1 VAGSYRL
8 LATICSFQE
17 ITMLVTPLL
26 KLAADRQASD
36 LFFSVGAP
44 VNVKIEGITSPV
56 NAQILTAEIVK
67 RIAYEMMNSKQIL
80 EFETRMEI
88 NFSYR
93 VDNLGNFRVNIF
105 RQRGDI
111 ALVIRYIKGDIG
123 EIDKLH
129 LPGILKSLIMEKR
142 GLVLVVGATGS
153 GKSTTLASMIQ
164 HRSSNQTGHIL
175 TIEDPIE
182 YIFRHDKSIVNQ
194 REIGT
199 DTLNYDNA
207 LSFGMR
213 ESPDV
218 LMIGEVRDR
227 ETLKHA
233 LIFAQTGH
241 LCLTTLHANNSY
253 HALNRI
259 VNFFP
264 YDSRQSVLSDLS
276 MCLRAVVSQRLV
288 RTTQGKQIPAV
299 EVLLNTTLIADL
311 IKNDEI
317 EKIHDAIDKS
327 VSAGSQTFEQALY
340 RLFKSGKISKEEA
353 MRNADSAN
361 NLSAL
366 VDFSERTNTMSVPSY
381 SPATETAK
389 SSSPQS
395 DFSGI
400 KLDLDV
406 SK

>member
-1 VAGSYRL
+1 
-8 LATICSFQE
+8 
-17 ITMLVTPLL
+17 MLVTPLL

-36 LFFSVGAP
+36 LFFSAGAP
-44 VNVKIEGITSPV
+44 VNVKIDGIITPV
-56 NAQILTAEIVK
+56 NAQILTPDVLK
-67 RIAYEMMNSKQIL
+67 RIAYEMMNSRQIV
-80 EFETRMEI
+80 EFESKLEM

-93 VDNLGNFRVNIF
+93 VDEIGNFRVNIF

-111 ALVIRYIKGDIG
+111 ALVIRYIKGKISDT
-123 EIDKLH
+123 EDLH
-129 LPGILKSLIMEKR
+129 LPALLKTLVMEKR
-142 GLVLVVGATGS
+142 GLILVVGATGS
-153 GKSTTLASMIQ
+153 GKSTTLASMIE
-164 HRSSNQTGHIL
+164 HRSATQSGHIL

-182 YIFRHDKSIVNQ
+182 YIFKHDKSIVNQ

-199 DTLNYDNA
+199 DTLNYENA
-207 LSFGMR
+207 LSCGMR
-213 ESPDV
+213 EAPDV

-264 YDSRQSVLSDLS
+264 YDSRRSVLSDLS
-276 MCLRAVVSQRLV
+276 MCLRAVISQRLV
-288 RTTQGKQIPAV
+288 RTIQGKLMPAV

-317 EKIHDAIDKS
+317 EKIHGAIEKS

-340 RLFKSGKISKEEA
+340 RLFKSGKITKEEA
-353 MRNADSAN
+353 MRNADSAS

-366 VDFSERTNTMSVPSY
+366 VDFSERTNTMSVPAFTPLPVERKK
-381 SPATETAK
+381 SPA
-389 SSSPQS
+389 S

-400 KLDLDV
+400 KLDLDEA
-406 SK
+406 K

>member
-1 VAGSYRL
+1 M
-8 LATICSFQE
+8 I
-17 ITMLVTPLL
+17 VTPLL
-26 KLAADRQASD
+26 QLAADKQASD

-44 VNVKIEGITSPV
+44 VNIKIEGIAMPV
-56 NAQILTAEIVK
+56 NAQILDAAVIK
-67 RIAYEMMNSKQIL
+67 RIAYELMSPKRIA
-80 EFETRMEI
+80 EFESSMEM
-88 NFSYR
+88 NFSFR
-93 VDNLGNFRVNIF
+93 AEGIGNFRVNIF

-111 ALVIRYIKGDIG
+111 AIVIRYIKGK
-123 EIDKLH
+123 IDNVENLH
-129 LPGILKSLIMEKR
+129 LPSVLKELILEKR

-153 GKSTTLASMIQ
+153 GKSTTLASMIE
-164 HRSSNQTGHIL
+164 HRNNIKSGHIL

-182 YIFRHDKSIVNQ
+182 YIFGHGKSIVNQ

-199 DTLNYDNA
+199 DTLSYESA
-207 LSFGMR
+207 LSSGMR
-213 ESPDV
+213 EAPDV

-227 ETLKHA
+227 DTLKHA

-276 MCLRAVVSQRLV
+276 MCLRAVISQRLV
-288 RTTQGKQIPAV
+288 RNVQGKQTPAV
-299 EVLLNTTLIADL
+299 EVLLNTSLIADL

-317 EKIHDAIDKS
+317 DKIRDAIEKS

-340 RLFKSGKISKEEA
+340 KLFKTGQITKEEA
-353 MRNADSAN
+353 MRNADSAS
-361 NLSAL
+361 NLSTL
-366 VDFSERTNTMSVPSY
+366 IDFSERTNTMKVPVFDPSKVA
-381 SPATETAK
+381 PK
-389 SSSPQS
+389 SAAPES

-400 KLDLDV
+400 KLNLDEP
-406 SK
+406 K

>member
-1 VAGSYRL
+1 MIA
-8 LATICSFQE
+8 
-17 ITMLVTPLL
+17 TPLL
-26 KLAADRQASD
+26 QLAADKQASD

-44 VNVKIEGITSPV
+44 VNIKIDGIVMPV
-56 NAQILTAEIVK
+56 NAQILDADIIK
-67 RIAYEMMNSKQIL
+67 RIAYELMSPKRIAA
-80 EFETRMEI
+80 FEAEMEM
-88 NFSYR
+88 NFSFR
-93 VDNLGNFRVNIF
+93 AEGIGNFRVNVF

-111 ALVIRYIKGDIG
+111 AIVIRYVKGK
-123 EIDKLH
+123 IDNVENLH
-129 LPGILKSLIMEKR
+129 LPGVLKELIMEKR

-153 GKSTTLASMIQ
+153 GKSTTLAAMIE
-164 HRSSNQTGHIL
+164 HRNNLKSGHIL
-175 TIEDPIE
+175 TVEDPIE
-182 YIFRHDKSIVNQ
+182 YIFEHGKSVVNQ

-199 DTLNYDNA
+199 DTLTYEQA
-207 LSFGMR
+207 LSSGMR
-213 ESPDV
+213 EAPDV

-288 RTTQGKQIPAV
+288 RNVHGKQMPAV
-299 EVLLNTTLIADL
+299 EILLNTSLIADM
-311 IKNDEI
+311 IKSDEI
-317 EKIHDAIDKS
+317 EKIRDAIEKS

-340 RLFKSGKISKEEA
+340 KLFKTGQISKEEA
-353 MRNADSAN
+353 MRNADSSS

-366 VDFSERTNTMSVPSY
+366 IDFSVRTNTMKVPVFDAEQEMPKN
-381 SPATETAK
+381 SP
-389 SSSPQS
+389 PQS
-395 DFSGI
+395 GLDNI
-400 KLDLDV
+400 KLNLDDPE
-406 SK
+406 

>member
-1 VAGSYRL
+1 M
-8 LATICSFQE
+8 I
-17 ITMLVTPLL
+17 VTPLL
-26 KLAADRQASD
+26 KLAADKLASD

-44 VNVKIEGITSPV
+44 VNVKIDGIAVPV
-56 NAQILTAEIVK
+56 NSQVLSADIIK
-67 RIAYEMMNSKQIL
+67 RIAYEMMTPKQIA
-80 EFETRMEI
+80 EFEATMEM
-88 NFSYR
+88 NFSHR
-93 VDNLGNFRVNIF
+93 VDGLGSFRVNVF

-111 ALVIRYIKGDIG
+111 AIVIRYIRGKISNMD
-123 EIDKLH
+123 DLH
-129 LPGILKSLIMEKR
+129 LPPVLKSLIMEKR

-153 GKSTTLASMIQ
+153 GKSTTLASMIE
-164 HRSSNQTGHIL
+164 HRCSIQTGHIL

-182 YIFRHDKSIVNQ
+182 YIFKHDKSIVNQ

-199 DTLNYDNA
+199 DTLNYENA
-207 LSFGMR
+207 LSCGMR
-213 ESPDV
+213 EAPDV

-227 ETLKHA
+227 DTLKHA

-276 MCLRAVVSQRLV
+276 MCLRAVISQRLV
-288 RTTQGKQIPAV
+288 RNLQGKQVPVV

-317 EKIHDAIDKS
+317 EKIHEAIDKS
-327 VSAGSQTFEQALY
+327 VSAGSQTFEHALY
-340 RLFKSGKISKEEA
+340 RLFKTGVISKDEA
-353 MRNADSAN
+353 MRNADSAS
-361 NLSAL
+361 NLAAL
-366 VDFSERTNTMSVPSY
+366 VDFSERTNTMTVPAY
-381 SPATETAK
+381 TAK
-389 SSSPQS
+389 PESSKAPQS

-400 KLDLDV
+400 KLDLDI
-406 SK
+406 S